1 MITLPGEFASM
12 LARELHSRAGDKRVV
27 PHSLNETDMVGE
39 VDSDRSW
46 TEDCL
51 MKSGVKPRKEWGTGV
66 QLPRQ
71 RGE

>member
-1 MITLPGEFASM
+1 MPWILG
-12 LARELHSRAGDKRVV
+12 VV

-51 MKSGVKPRKEWGTGV
+51 LKSGVKPRKEWGTGV

-71 RGE
+71 HVKEGKGEVMIPTWER